1 MTSARTLN
9 PPVSFARQIVCARC
23 QRQFELSEL
32 LNLCPCGSPLMVR
45 YDLDRAKDT
54 LTKSI
59 LSDRVPSLWR
69 YRELLPLQSEAN
81 LVSLGEGNTPLL
93 DAKKLGAEL
102 SIRQLW
108 IKDEGQ
114 NPTGSF
120 KDRGLSLAIS
130 RAKELGVTKA
140 AIPSAGNAGGS
151 FAAYAARA
159 GIEAHVFM
167 PRDTPIANQIEAAQY
182 GARLTLVDGLINDCG
197 RIIAERRAAEGWFDV
212 STLKEPYRVE
222 GKKTMGY
229 EIAEQL
235 GWRVPNVI
243 IYPTGGGT
251 GLIGMWKA
259 FGELEELGW
268 IASARP
274 RMVSVQASGCAPIVK
289 AFEEGKPAAE
299 LWQNA
304 NTVASGLRVPQAV
317 ADFLI
322 LQIIRKSRGTAVSV
336 SDEAMLAEIPGVGK
350 SEGIFFCPEGAACV
364 AALRRL
370 LEDGWI
376 KPTDEVVIFNTASG
390 LKYLDL
396 IQKAPH

>member
-1 MTSARTLN
+1 MKTMT
-9 PPVSFARQIVCARC
+9 FAQEIVCPRC
-23 QRQFELSEL
+23 DNRFPLSKL
-32 LNLCPCGSPLMVR
+32 LNLCACGSPLLVR
-45 YDLDRAKDT
+45 YDLKTASA
-54 LTKSI
+54 LVTKSS
-59 LSDRVPSLWR
+59 LQGRVPTLWR
-69 YRELLPLQSEAN
+69 YRELLPLQEDAN
-81 LVSLGEGNTPLL
+81 LISLGEGFTPLIE
-93 DAKKLGAEL
+93 AKTLARELGLERL
-102 SIRQLW
+102 C
-108 IKDEGQ
+108 IKDEAQ

-120 KDRGLSLAIS
+120 KDRGLSVAVS
-130 RAKELGVTKA
+130 RAKELGAKKM

-151 FAAYAARA
+151 LAAYAARA

-167 PRDTPIANQIEAAQY
+167 PKDTPAANQIEARQY

-197 RIIAERRAAEGWFDV
+197 RIIAERKAAEGWFDV

-235 GWRVPNVI
+235 NWKLPDVI

-259 FGELEELGW
+259 FAEMEEMGWLGKD
-268 IASARP
+268 RP

-289 AFEEGKPAAE
+289 AFIEGKATAE
-299 LWQNA
+299 PWAQA
-304 NTVASGLRVPQAV
+304 ETVASGLRVPQAV

-322 LQIIRKSRGTAVSV
+322 LRAIRQSDGTALSV
-336 SDEAMLAEIPGVGK
+336 SDDEMLAEIPHVGR

-370 LEDGWI
+370 TQQRWI
-376 KPTDEVVIFNTASG
+376 KKTDKVLIFNTASG
-390 LKYLDL
+390 LKYLDVIRNDL
-396 IQKAPH
+396 VNK